1 MYKLNNF
8 IFEIKNPD
16 NIPLPE
22 NLSKFYIDSKEYDY
36 IYELY
41 VVDDIN
47 IIEDK
52 FTINKDKIKVIVNNG
67 LEKRYLVIPG
77 DIHPYAV
84 SEEIDLKHTIVH
96 IRKSYVHMMIF
107 DTMFASLLSLE
118 RRMLKYNNFIL
129 HSSYMVVD
137 NKAIL
142 FSAPSGTGKSTQANL
157 WEKYRHASVI
167 NGDRSLLTFEDN
179 KLYACGWRICGSSEI
194 CFNEKYE
201 VSCIVLL
208 SQAKENNI
216 EKVDYKTSVKR
227 ILGEITINYHNA
239 LFVNSA
245 LDFIDKIIS
254 KVPIY
259 HLACDISENAVK
271 CLENQIM
278 EDKLWML

>member
-8 IFEIKNPD
+8 VFKLINHD

-22 NLSKFYIDSKEYDY
+22 NMSKFYVDAIDYDY

-41 VVDDIN
+41 VVDKVN
-47 IIEDK
+47 VIEDK

-77 DIHPYAV
+77 DVCPYAI
-84 SEEIDLKHTIVH
+84 SEEIDKNHTIVH
-96 IRKSYVHMMIF
+96 IRKDYVHMMIY
-107 DTMFASLLSLE
+107 DTMFNSLLSLE
-118 RRMLKYNNFIL
+118 RRMLDYNCFIL
-129 HSSYMVVD
+129 HSSYMVVN

-142 FSAPSGTGKSTQANL
+142 FSAPSGTGKSTQASL
-157 WEKYRHASVI
+157 WEKYRNAFVV
-167 NGDRSLLTFEDN
+167 NGDRSLLSIEDN
-179 KLYACGWRICGSSEI
+179 KCYACGWPICGSSEI
-194 CFNEKYE
+194 CFNEKHE

-216 EKVDYKTSVKR
+216 VNVDYKTGVKKL
-227 ILGEITINYHNA
+227 LGEVTINYHNGT
-239 LFVNSA
+239 FVNSA

-254 KVPIY
+254 TVPIY
-259 HLACDISENAVK
+259 HLACDISENAVV
-271 CLENQIM
+271 CLENKIK